1 MARRRSRSQGGFPL
15 TYVLGGL
22 GIYLLFNNSQPT
34 ALPNAGSPT
43 EYWIDPNTY
52 ALWYEFGGTT
62 SAPQPGMRPASSWEI
77 STYWPPVNHP
87 ELGTAETVVY

>member
-1 MARRRSRSQGGFPL
+1 MNPWLIGGAI
-15 TYVLGGL
+15 VAV
-22 GIYLLFNNSQPT
+22 YLMNKQP

-43 EYWIDPNTY
+43 EYWIDPVTY
-52 ALWYEFGGTT
+52 ALWYEFGGTVT
-62 SAPQPGMRPASSWEI
+62 APQAGMRPASSWEI

>member
-1 MARRRSRSQGGFPL
+1 MNPWLIGGALVAF
-15 TYVLGGL
+15 Y
-22 GIYLLFNNSQPT
+22 LFNKPAS
-34 ALPNAGSPT
+34 LPDAGSPT

-52 ALWYEFGGTT
+52 ALWYEFGGTV

-87 ELGTAETVVY
+87 ELGTPETVVY